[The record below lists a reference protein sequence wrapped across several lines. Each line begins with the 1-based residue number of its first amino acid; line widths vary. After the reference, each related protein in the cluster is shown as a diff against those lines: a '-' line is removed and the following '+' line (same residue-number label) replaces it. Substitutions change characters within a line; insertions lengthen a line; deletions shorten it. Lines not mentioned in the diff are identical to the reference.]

1 MLLLNMTTQQKLRK
15 EGPFNTLKKL
25 TKNVLCHITL
35 FFFFIHKLMS
45 QQLKGTEILCFY

>member
-1 MLLLNMTTQQKLRK
+1 MTTQQKLRK

-25 TKNVLCHITL
+25 TKNVLCHIKPFF